1 MTIKIE
7 GNHSQ
12 AHLFEEL
19 PVEAS
24 SFRPLTLGRSTGE
37 LAQTIQE
44 KGWAF
49 LKVTGKSMFPWIRE
63 EDIVFLR
70 RAKIK
75 DIARGDVV
83 VFEKSGT
90 LCVHR
95 VLSVEGN
102 AAAEG
107 GIDVALITKGDATAD
122 SDDPVSADEFR
133 GKVEFVYRRNREIR
147 IARGWRKYLG
157 KFLAFVS
164 PATPWWKPATS
175 LLNRESTRC
184 VPQGV
189 PRFEAHRPS
198 EHSAD

>member
-1 MTIKIE
+1 MTTKVE
-7 GNHSQ
+7 EDYTQ
-12 AHLFEEL
+12 AHLFEGL

-24 SFRPLTLGRSTGE
+24 PSRLLASDRSTVE
-37 LAQTIQE
+37 LAQAIQE

-49 LKVTGKSMFPWIRE
+49 LKVSGKSMFPWIRE

-75 DIARGDVV
+75 DIARGDVI

-95 VLSVEGN
+95 VLSVDGN
-102 AAAEG
+102 AAEG
-107 GIDVALITKGDATAD
+107 GTDVALITKGDATAD
-122 SDDPVSADEFR
+122 SDEPVAADEFR
-133 GKVEFVYRRNREIR
+133 GKVEFVYRRNREIK

-157 KFLAFVS
+157 RFLAFVS
-164 PATPWWKPATS
+164 PATPWWRPATS
-175 LLNRESTRC
+175 LLDREAARC
-184 VPQGV
+184 KLLGV
-189 PRFEAHRPS
+189 PRFEVHRPS